1 MCNGLFT
8 ELYSRKVIYAKQED
22 LMDITGRQRMV
33 VHFLLSHLLLHKQP
47 GRVRNVQLKQELDA
61 PGFIEEGVKV
71 AARAFISCQFRGM
84 QWVRLN
90 NPLIK

>member
-1 MCNGLFT
+1 MASSLNCTAERSFT
-8 ELYSRKVIYAKQED
+8 LSKED

-71 AARAFISCQFRGM
+71 AARALFHSSLGHA
-84 QWVRLN
+84 VGA
-90 NPLIK
+90 IKQPVN